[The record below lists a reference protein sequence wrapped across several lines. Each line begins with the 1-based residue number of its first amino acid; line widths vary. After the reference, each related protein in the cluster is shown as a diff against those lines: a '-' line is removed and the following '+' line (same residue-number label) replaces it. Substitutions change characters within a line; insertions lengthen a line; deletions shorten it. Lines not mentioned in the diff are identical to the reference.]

1 MVSKWSPNGLASS
14 GLGDNCQILSV
25 SSDNCQLGHLSA
37 RTTVRPDNC
46 KVSNCQNP
54 MDNCQ
59 IKLSELWKNCQSYG
73 KTVSSDSCPLKTVR
87 SDSCLPQDCQAWQL
101 SIDRKSSNSL
111 VWQLLTWQLSGL
123 TVVRADRC
131 PSWQLSE
138 LTVVRADR

>member
-1 MVSKWSPNGLASS
+1 MYGFDTRSSFCRRKISSKVAACWLQNTLFLISRHLS
-14 GLGDNCQILSV
+14 DIICQILSV
-25 SSDNCQLGHLSA
+25 SSDNCQLGHLSARTTVSSDNCQLRHLSA

-87 SDSCLPQDCQAWQL
+87 PDSCPPRLFC
-101 SIDRKSSNSL
+101 
-111 VWQLLTWQLSGL
+111 
-123 TVVRADRC
+123 
-131 PSWQLSE
+131 
-138 LTVVRADR
+138 